1 MKDNFGEGIPPQE
14 DTEKQ
19 VFNEVHH
26 LDVDDE
32 YEGSADVVMLV
43 WNDNQII
50 PAEQYCKAHYQDKA
64 VDIAVCKDPNIQKEQ
79 IGDDAIIYDF
89 GSSQSSSGGH
99 HEKENS

>member
-1 MKDNFGEGIPPQE
+1 MEDNFGEGIPLQE

-32 YEGSADVVMLV
+32 YEGSAAVVMLV

-50 PAEQYCKAHYQDKA
+50 PAEQYCKAHYQDKV
-64 VDIAVCKDPNIQKEQ
+64 VDIAVCEDPNIQKEQ
-79 IGDDAIIYDF
+79 IGDDAIVYDF
-89 GSSQSSSGGH
+89 GSSQSSGGNRY
-99 HEKENS
+99 EEENS